1 MGHCG
6 LEYGGKVRP
15 GRPTAIQP
23 RIFRRRIIAR
33 LKQEHFIVQILTV
46 RDQTRST
53 VEDNNPGALQA
64 IRVRGRTG
72 LLIEHQIIMAQRV
85 ANVLRISFE
94 Q

>member
-33 LKQEHFIVQILTV
+33 LKQ
-46 RDQTRST
+46 
-53 VEDNNPGALQA
+53 A

>member
-46 RDQTRST
+46 RDQTGSI

-64 IRVRGRTG
+64 RRVRGRTG
-72 LLIEHQIIMAQRV
+72 LFDRASNNYGPAGCKCFMH
-85 ANVLRISFE
+85 FF
-94 Q
+94 